1 MHKTLIYF
9 LFCTSAES
17 RKLARRKAAERL
29 ACERRRAET
38 VNVQK
43 RCAQNVMRQVC
54 STGFAF
60 VACNILDVETHSFFF
75 FFLCMFFLVGN
86 GNAAPASFALGLLDR
101 ISEQLPRN
109 ENQMRCAMALL
120 LHF

>member
-1 MHKTLIYF
+1 MFHRLRFCCLQYF
-9 LFCTSAES
+9 KCRNTFFFL
-17 RKLARRKAAERL
+17 
-29 ACERRRAET
+29 
-38 VNVQK
+38 
-43 RCAQNVMRQVC
+43 
-54 STGFAF
+54 
-60 VACNILDVETHSFFF
+60 FF